1 MLSLHFNFTFM
12 LKGKLNNDILNAIAI
27 LIVVVVIIA
36 SFHGGGT
43 TI

>member
-12 LKGKLNNDILNAIAI
+12 LKGKLNNDILNT
-27 LIVVVVIIA
+27 IVTIVAVVVIII